1 MWPGTP
7 KVSPGDRLSYRTLTS
22 PDDPDLTQ
30 HRESRDS
37 DWVEISTWPDLGHQP
52 WGTAAERRAADGGI
66 KEYGISLGWVVCFL
80 VPAIVARC
88 LFDWMTPFSL
98 RDASAQK
105 NAAIG
110 RVLRGLY
117 LGLAIILAAA
127 MYSTHSILIA
137 LRDGAVGIVLM
148 LLMFKI
154 CDLID
159 RRDFAR
165 ELADGNAM
173 LGMELE
179 GLFILLSA
187 VIFGSMIYVR
197 E

>member
-1 MWPGTP
+1 M
-7 KVSPGDRLSYRTLTS
+7 
-22 PDDPDLTQ
+22 
-30 HRESRDS
+30 E
-37 DWVEISTWPDLGHQP
+37 
-52 WGTAAERRAADGGI
+52 AI

-80 VPAIVARC
+80 LLAIVARY
-88 LFDWMTPFSL
+88 LFDWITPFRL

-127 MYSTHSILIA
+127 TYSTHNILTA

-154 CDLID
+154 YDLID

-187 VIFGSMIYVR
+187 VIVGSMNYVGG
-197 E
+197 

>member
-1 MWPGTP
+1 M
-7 KVSPGDRLSYRTLTS
+7 
-22 PDDPDLTQ
+22 
-30 HRESRDS
+30 E
-37 DWVEISTWPDLGHQP
+37 
-52 WGTAAERRAADGGI
+52 AI

-80 VPAIVARC
+80 LLAIVARYV
-88 LFDWMTPFSL
+88 FDWITPFSL

-110 RVLRGLY
+110 RILRGLY

-127 MYSTHSILIA
+127 MYSTHNILTA
-137 LRDGAVGIVLM
+137 LRDGGVGIVLM

-154 CDLID
+154 YDLID
-159 RRDFAR
+159 RRDSAR

-187 VIFGSMIYVR
+187 VIVGSMNYVAG
-197 E
+197 

>member
-1 MWPGTP
+1 MET
-7 KVSPGDRLSYRTLTS
+7 
-22 PDDPDLTQ
+22 
-30 HRESRDS
+30 
-37 DWVEISTWPDLGHQP
+37 
-52 WGTAAERRAADGGI
+52 I

-80 VPAIVARC
+80 LLAMVARYV
-88 LFDWMTPFSL
+88 FDWITPFSL

-117 LGLAIILAAA
+117 LGLAIILVPA
-127 MYSTHSILIA
+127 MYATHSLLIA

-148 LLMFKI
+148 LLLFKI
-154 CDLID
+154 YDLID
-159 RRDFAR
+159 RRDFAG
-165 ELADGNAM
+165 ELAAGNAM

-187 VIFGSMIYVR
+187 VIVGAMNYVGG
-197 E
+197 

>member
-1 MWPGTP
+1 M
-7 KVSPGDRLSYRTLTS
+7 
-22 PDDPDLTQ
+22 
-30 HRESRDS
+30 
-37 DWVEISTWPDLGHQP
+37 
-52 WGTAAERRAADGGI
+52 
-66 KEYGISLGWVVCFL
+66 CFL
-80 VPAIVARC
+80 LLAIVARY
-88 LFDWMTPFSL
+88 LFDWITPFSL
-98 RDASAQK
+98 RDASAKK
-105 NAAIG
+105 NAAVG

-127 MYSTHSILIA
+127 MYSTHNILTA

-154 CDLID
+154 YDLID

-187 VIFGSMIYVR
+187 VIVGAMNYVGG
-197 E
+197 

>member
-1 MWPGTP
+1 MEAI
-7 KVSPGDRLSYRTLTS
+7 R
-22 PDDPDLTQ
+22 
-30 HRESRDS
+30 
-37 DWVEISTWPDLGHQP
+37 
-52 WGTAAERRAADGGI
+52 
-66 KEYGISLGWVVCFL
+66 EYGISLGWVVCFL
-80 VPAIVARC
+80 LLAILARY
-88 LFDWMTPFSL
+88 LFDWITPFTL

-105 NAAIG
+105 NAAVG

-127 MYSTHSILIA
+127 MYSSHSILTA

-154 CDLID
+154 YDLID

-187 VIFGSMIYVR
+187 VIVGAMNYVGG
-197 E
+197 

>member
-1 MWPGTP
+1 M
-7 KVSPGDRLSYRTLTS
+7 
-22 PDDPDLTQ
+22 
-30 HRESRDS
+30 
-37 DWVEISTWPDLGHQP
+37 
-52 WGTAAERRAADGGI
+52 
-66 KEYGISLGWVVCFL
+66 CFL
-80 VPAIVARC
+80 LLAIVARY
-88 LFDWMTPFSL
+88 LFDWIVPFSL

-105 NAAIG
+105 NAAVG

-127 MYSTHSILIA
+127 MYWTHSILTA
-137 LRDGAVGIVLM
+137 LGDGAVGIVLM
-148 LLMFKI
+148 LLMFKTY
-154 CDLID
+154 DLID

-187 VIFGSMIYVR
+187 VIVGAMNYGSG
-197 E
+197 

>member
-1 MWPGTP
+1 M
-7 KVSPGDRLSYRTLTS
+7 
-22 PDDPDLTQ
+22 
-30 HRESRDS
+30 E
-37 DWVEISTWPDLGHQP
+37 
-52 WGTAAERRAADGGI
+52 AI

-80 VPAIVARC
+80 LLAIGARY
-88 LFDWMTPFSL
+88 LFDWIVPFSL

-105 NAAIG
+105 NAAVG

-117 LGLAIILAAA
+117 LGLAIILGAA
-127 MYSTHSILIA
+127 MYWTHSLLTA

-148 LLMFKI
+148 LLMFKMY
-154 CDLID
+154 DLID
-159 RRDFAR
+159 RRDFSR

-187 VIFGSMIYVR
+187 VIVGAMNYSSG
-197 E
+197 

>member
-1 MWPGTP
+1 M
-7 KVSPGDRLSYRTLTS
+7 
-22 PDDPDLTQ
+22 
-30 HRESRDS
+30 E
-37 DWVEISTWPDLGHQP
+37 
-52 WGTAAERRAADGGI
+52 AI

-80 VPAIVARC
+80 LLAIVARYV
-88 LFDWMTPFSL
+88 FDWITPFSL

-127 MYSTHSILIA
+127 MYSTHNILTA
-137 LRDGAVGIVLM
+137 LRDSGVGIVLM

-154 CDLID
+154 FDLID

-187 VIFGSMIYVR
+187 VIVGAMNYVGG
-197 E
+197 

>member
-1 MWPGTP
+1 M
-7 KVSPGDRLSYRTLTS
+7 
-22 PDDPDLTQ
+22 
-30 HRESRDS
+30 E
-37 DWVEISTWPDLGHQP
+37 
-52 WGTAAERRAADGGI
+52 AI

-80 VPAIVARC
+80 LLAIVARY
-88 LFDWMTPFSL
+88 LFDWITPFSL

-105 NAAIG
+105 NAAVG

-117 LGLAIILAAA
+117 LGLAIILVAA
-127 MYSTHSILIA
+127 MYSTHSILTA
-137 LRDGAVGIVLM
+137 LRDGAIGIVLM
-148 LLMFKI
+148 LVMFKI
-154 CDLID
+154 YDLVD

-187 VIFGSMIYVR
+187 VIVGAMNYVGG
-197 E
+197 

>member
-1 MWPGTP
+1 
-7 KVSPGDRLSYRTLTS
+7 
-22 PDDPDLTQ
+22 
-30 HRESRDS
+30 
-37 DWVEISTWPDLGHQP
+37 
-52 WGTAAERRAADGGI
+52 
-66 KEYGISLGWVVCFL
+66 VCFL
-80 VPAIVARC
+80 LLAIVARY
-88 LFDWMTPFSL
+88 LFDWIVPFSL

-105 NAAIG
+105 NAAVG

-127 MYSTHSILIA
+127 MYWTHSILTA
-137 LRDGAVGIVLM
+137 LGDGAVGIVLM
-148 LLMFKI
+148 LLMFKTY
-154 CDLID
+154 DLID

-187 VIFGSMIYVR
+187 VIVGAMNYGSG
-197 E
+197 

>member
-1 MWPGTP
+1 M
-7 KVSPGDRLSYRTLTS
+7 
-22 PDDPDLTQ
+22 
-30 HRESRDS
+30 E
-37 DWVEISTWPDLGHQP
+37 
-52 WGTAAERRAADGGI
+52 AI

-80 VPAIVARC
+80 LLAIVARY
-88 LFDWMTPFSL
+88 LFDWIVPFTL

-105 NAAIG
+105 NAAVG

-117 LGLAIILAAA
+117 LGLAIILGAA
-127 MYSTHSILIA
+127 MYWTHSLLTA
-137 LRDGAVGIVLM
+137 LGDGAVGIVLM

-154 CDLID
+154 YDLID

-187 VIFGSMIYVR
+187 VIVGAMNYGSG
-197 E
+197 

>member
-1 MWPGTP
+1 M
-7 KVSPGDRLSYRTLTS
+7 
-22 PDDPDLTQ
+22 
-30 HRESRDS
+30 E
-37 DWVEISTWPDLGHQP
+37 
-52 WGTAAERRAADGGI
+52 AI

-80 VPAIVARC
+80 LLAIVTRYR
-88 LFDWMTPFSL
+88 FDWITPFSL

-105 NAAIG
+105 NAAVG

-127 MYSTHSILIA
+127 MYSTHNILTAI
-137 LRDGAVGIVLM
+137 RDGAVGIVLM

-154 CDLID
+154 YDLID
-159 RRDFAR
+159 RRDFNQ
-165 ELADGNAM
+165 ELADGNTM

-187 VIFGSMIYVR
+187 VIVGAMNYSGG
-197 E
+197 

>member
-1 MWPGTP
+1 M
-7 KVSPGDRLSYRTLTS
+7 
-22 PDDPDLTQ
+22 
-30 HRESRDS
+30 E
-37 DWVEISTWPDLGHQP
+37 
-52 WGTAAERRAADGGI
+52 AI

-80 VPAIVARC
+80 
-88 LFDWMTPFSL
+88 
-98 RDASAQK
+98 
-105 NAAIG
+105 G

-127 MYSTHSILIA
+127 MYSTHSILTA

-154 CDLID
+154 YDLID

-165 ELADGNAM
+165 ELAAGNAM

-187 VIFGSMIYVR
+187 VIVGAMIYVGG
-197 E
+197 